1 MCFLMLNTICP
12 SFKIVNKIFSPLL
25 TDPFEYKPLGGE
37 TIGL

>member
-1 MCFLMLNTICP
+1 MCFLTLNTKSP
-12 SFKIVNKIFSPLL
+12 SFNIVNKNFSPLL